1 MTSLP
6 PNPRKRGDNKE
17 SDSLHSPRRA
27 GGRGRAF
34 FLGTSLTLALTGLGV
49 AQTKQKAKP
58 ALAKSVRLTG
68 PQLFAAQCAPC
79 HGAKGEGGVGYS
91 KALIGSQTTREL
103 ASFLNK
109 TMPPGP
115 KHIAAADASLVAAFM
130 QDAFYSPLAQERNRP
145 ARVSLS
151 RLTARQFKSAVADLV
166 GSFRGSANLGVERGL
181 KAEYFKAK
189 RFNNNERVLQRTDAQ
204 VVFDFGT
211 AGPTADQ
218 FEPHQFSI
226 RWEGSLVA
234 PDTGEYELVVRS
246 DHAVQLW
253 VNDSKKSLIDA
264 WIKSGKDTEFRAPI
278 YLLGGRTYPIRLE
291 FSKSTVGVDDTK
303 KKEGKPAPPAF
314 VTLAWKRPHLTDE
327 PIPSRCLVPISVPET
342 FLVNTFF
349 PPEDRSMG
357 YERSSMVSKAWDE
370 AVTNAA
376 LETAQFVASRK
387 WGMDEKLFAR
397 TFVERAFRRKL
408 TDPEVERY
416 VTRHFTQAPDTEAAL
431 KRVVLLTLK
440 SPFFLYRENNT
451 ASKLALTLWDSLP
464 DEALLKAD
472 LATPEAVRTQAEK
485 MLTDP
490 RAWSKMREFLL
501 TWLKVDAY
509 PDLEKDKKRFPDFD
523 AAAASDLRTSLELFL
538 ENTAWGEKSDFRE
551 LLLSDKVYLN
561 GRLAKVY
568 GASLSSDA
576 SFQPVSL
583 DGRERAGVFT
593 QPYVL
598 ASFAYL
604 GTSSPIHRGVLLARN
619 VLGRT
624 LAPPPIAVTPAAAEL
639 QPKLTT
645 RQRVSIQTK
654 PAACV
659 TCHNMINPL
668 GFSLERFDAIGR
680 LRQKENE
687 QVIDATGTYQT
698 RKGPVAKFNGARE
711 LAEFLA
717 SSEEVHATFV
727 ERLFQY
733 TTKQSIRAYGP
744 KTSLEL
750 QKRFVESGFNIKK
763 LLVEIAVVASAGS

>member
-1 MTSLP
+1 MLS
-6 PNPRKRGDNKE
+6 KR
-17 SDSLHSPRRA
+17 LL
-27 GGRGRAF
+27 
-34 FLGTSLTLALTGLGV
+34 LGTSLTLALTGLGV

-58 ALAKSVRLTG
+58 ALAKSAKPTG

-79 HGAKGEGGVGYS
+79 HGAKGEGGAGYN
-91 KALIGSQTTREL
+91 KALIGSQTIPEL

-115 KHIAAADASLVAAFM
+115 KHIVAADASQVAAFM

-151 RLTARQFKSAVADLV
+151 RLTARQFKSAVADLL
-166 GSFRGSANLGVERGL
+166 GSFRPGAAVGTEHGL

-189 RFNNNERVLQRTDAQ
+189 RFNNNERVLQRTDPQ

-211 AGPTADQ
+211 AGPTTDQ

-234 PDTGEYELVVRS
+234 PDTGEYELVVKS

-278 YLLGGRTYPIRLE
+278 YLLGGRSYPIRLE

-327 PIPSRCLVPISVPET
+327 PIPSRCLVPSSVPET
-342 FLVNTFF
+342 FLVNTPF

-370 AVTNAA
+370 AITNAA
-376 LETAQFVASRK
+376 LETAQFVATRK

-416 VTRHFTQAPDTEAAL
+416 VTRHFSQAPDTETAL

-440 SPFFLYRENNT
+440 SPFFLYRENNS

-464 DEALLKAD
+464 ADALLKAD
-472 LATPEAVRTQAEK
+472 LATPEAIRTQAEK
-485 MLTDP
+485 MLADP
-490 RAWSKMREFLL
+490 RAWSKVREFLL
-501 TWLKVDAY
+501 TWLKVDQY
-509 PDLEKDKKRFPDFD
+509 PDLAKDKKRFPEFD
-523 AAAASDLRTSLELFL
+523 EAAASDLRTSLELFL

-568 GASLSSDA
+568 GASLPSDA
-576 SFQPVSL
+576 PFQPVSL
-583 DGRERAGVFT
+583 DGSNRAGVLT
-593 QPYVL
+593 QPYML
-598 ASFAYL
+598 ASLAYFS
-604 GTSSPIHRGVLLARN
+604 TSDPIHRGVLITRN
-619 VLGRT
+619 FLGRV
-624 LAPPPIAVTPAAAEL
+624 LAPPPIAVTPTPADL

-645 RQRVSIQTK
+645 RQRVTIQTK

-659 TCHNMINPL
+659 SCHQMINPL
-668 GFSLERFDAIGR
+668 GFPLERFDAIGK
-680 LRQKENE
+680 LRDKEND
-687 QVIDATGTYQT
+687 QPIDATGSYQT
-698 RKGPVAKFNGARE
+698 RKGTVAKFNGPRE
-711 LAEFLA
+711 LAQFLA
-717 SSEEVHATFV
+717 SSDEVHATFV
-727 ERLFQY
+727 ERLFQFV
-733 TTKQSIRAYGP
+733 TKQPIRAYGP

-750 QKRFVESGFNIKK
+750 QKRFAASGFNIKK
-763 LLVEIAVVASAGS
+763 LLVEIAVVASSPTANLGVASGGVSRSGG